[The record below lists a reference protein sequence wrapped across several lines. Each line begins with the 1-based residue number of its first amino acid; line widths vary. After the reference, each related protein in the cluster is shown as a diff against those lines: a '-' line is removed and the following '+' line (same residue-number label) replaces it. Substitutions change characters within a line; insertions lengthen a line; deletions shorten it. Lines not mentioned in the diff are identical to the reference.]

1 LQSILAGI
9 AQFDNE
15 CRADRARR
23 AMQSVAQRGGWT
35 CRAPYG
41 YRIGPGAVLVEHPD
55 EARIVRDLFA
65 GLAQGRRTLAQT
77 VAVGAECGLTA
88 TRCRKLLRAP
98 VYAGLVCSRLT
109 DGQAIQGAH
118 AALVPMDAWQ
128 QAQEAQSGHRQGPH
142 RPLRDEW
149 PLRGI
154 LRCGE
159 CGRPVT
165 ACWVTGHGGR
175 YGYYQCRA
183 GHARGRADRVHLA
196 FADLLVEARTACI
209 PILTEIRQEARA
221 ILREH
226 LDAQR
231 DVEGEARARA
241 DRIRA
246 RRQRLL
252 DAFLDG
258 ALAQADFAGRDAALR
273 ADLEAATAEA
283 RGETDDGIDLETAV
297 GEVMAALDD
306 CVSLWERCGLAERR
320 KLAKVF
326 FGDGLVL
333 VRGGGVQ
340 TSPGR
345 GLRGLICASGSTDG
359 DMARLKLLWSNLID
373 AAAEL
378 RRAA

>member
-1 LQSILAGI
+1 
-9 AQFDNE
+9 
-15 CRADRARR
+15 
-23 AMQSVAQRGGWT
+23 MQQVAQRGGWT

-41 YRIGPGAVLVEHPD
+41 YRIGKGAVLIEHPD

-65 GLAQGRRTLAQT
+65 GLAEGRRTLAQT
-77 VAVGAECGLTA
+77 IAMGVECGLTA

-98 VYAGLVCSRLT
+98 VYAGIVRSRLT
-109 DGQAIQGAH
+109 AGEAVQGAH
-118 AALVPMDAWQ
+118 AALVPVETWQ
-128 QAQEAQSGHRQGPH
+128 AAQEAQSGHRQGPH
-142 RPLRDEW
+142 KADRDEW

-165 ACWVTGHGGR
+165 ACGVTGHGGR
-175 YGYYQCRA
+175 YGYYQCKA

-196 FADLLVEARTACI
+196 FADLLVDARTACM
-209 PILTEIRQEARA
+209 PILTDIRQEARA
-221 ILREH
+221 ILRER

-258 ALAQADFAGRDAALR
+258 ALAQAEFSARDATLR
-273 ADLEAATAEA
+273 AELDAATTEA

-297 GEVMAALDD
+297 GEVMAALGD
-306 CVSLWERCGLAERR
+306 CVALWERCGLAERR

-340 TSPGR
+340 TSSGA
-345 GLRGLICASGSTDG
+345 GLTGLICASGSTDG
-359 DMARLKLLWSNLID
+359 DMARLTALWSNLIE